1 MVIVL
6 SSGLEELPQLTPAA
20 SAIRTVKA
28 SVTASLRPVNI
39 SHHPRNIT
47 ILAERW
53 GFARCPIEHGLG
65 HAAALFRL
73 RNGARGELAR
83 VLGRVGFG
91 RCKRVHRSRSSASS
105 WSE

>member
-6 SSGLEELPQLTPAA
+6 SVGGWKNLPQLTPAA

-73 RNGARGELAR
+73 RNGARG
-83 VLGRVGFG
+83 
-91 RCKRVHRSRSSASS
+91 
-105 WSE
+105 